1 MSGIIKIYRPDLTEK
16 ERLMREQ
23 SIKTA
28 LQLYGKEIFESEVNS
43 SGNVNTSRT
52 IGKEPLLDRQT

>member
-1 MSGIIKIYRPDLTEK
+1 MSGIVKMYRPNLTEK

-28 LQLYGKEIFESEVNS
+28 LQQYGKEIFESEVKKN
-43 SGNVNTSRT
+43 GDNDKTKIVR
-52 IGKEPLLDRQT
+52 